1 MLGTKDNVRA
11 RCCEHCRAQER
22 PQEDPKKNR
31 CKSLIARLLCR
42 NDPNSVA
49 KTYGA
54 LAFSG
59 SALARYSID

>member
-1 MLGTKDNVRA
+1 MPKKGLKK
-11 RCCEHCRAQER
+11 
-22 PQEDPKKNR
+22 DPKKNR
-31 CKSLIARLLCR
+31 RKCLIARLLCR

>member
-1 MLGTKDNVRA
+1 MYAPAAASTAMPKKGLKK
-11 RCCEHCRAQER
+11 
-22 PQEDPKKNR
+22 DPKKNR
-31 CKSLIARLLCR
+31 CKCLIARLLCR